1 MPAVAPSPPA
11 ADQLLAAARGRGML
25 RVAEARRLGFHP
37 ELLRRGVA
45 AGDLVK
51 LGRGVYGPADAEPTE
66 HHTLAVA
73 AKLVPRGVVCL
84 LSALRFH
91 GLGTQDP
98 AEAWVAVGP
107 GGRLPTV
114 RRPRV
119 RAVRFG
125 DAAFRQGVEEH
136 DVEGVAVRVYA
147 PAKTVVDC
155 FHRRDEV
162 GVDAALEAL
171 RDGLARQ
178 AFTRD
183 DVWRQADAVGCVPL
197 VRPYLEAVS

>member
-1 MPAVAPSPPA
+1 
-11 ADQLLAAARGRGML
+11 ML
-25 RVAEARRLGFHP
+25 RVAEAQRLGFHP

-73 AKLVPRGVVCL
+73 AKCVPRGVICL

-98 AEAWVAVGP
+98 AEIWIAVGP
-107 GGRLPTV
+107 GERLPTV

-119 RAVRFG
+119 RAVRFS
-125 DAAFRQGVEEH
+125 DAAFHQGMEAHE
-136 DVEGVAVRVYA
+136 VEGVIVRVYA
-147 PAKTVVDC
+147 AAKTVVDC
-155 FHRRDEV
+155 FRLQDEV

-171 RDGLARQ
+171 RDGLGRRV
-178 AFTRD
+178 FRRD
-183 DVWRQADAVGCVPL
+183 DVWRAADAFGRVPL

>member
-1 MPAVAPSPPA
+1 MAAVAPSPSA
-11 ADQLLAAARGRGML
+11 ADRLLAAARDRGML

-73 AKLVPRGVVCL
+73 AKLVPRGVICL

-91 GLGTQDP
+91 GIGTQDP

-107 GGRLPTV
+107 GQRLPTV

-125 DAAFRQGVEEH
+125 EAAFRQGVEAH
-136 DVEGVAVRVYA
+136 DVEGVTVRVYA

-155 FHRRDEV
+155 FRLKDEA

-171 RDGLARQ
+171 RDGLRRR

-183 DVWRQADAVGCVPL
+183 DVWRQADSLGCLPL

>member
-1 MPAVAPSPPA
+1 MVVAAPAPA
-11 ADQLLAAARGRGML
+11 DLLAAARELRML

-37 ELLRRGVA
+37 ELLRRAVA

-51 LGRGVYGPADAEPTE
+51 LGRGIYGPADAEPTE

-73 AKLVPRGVVCL
+73 AKRVPRGVICL

-98 AEAWVAVGP
+98 AEVWVAVGP
-107 GGRLPTV
+107 GGRLPVV

-119 RAVRFG
+119 RAVRYG
-125 DAAFRQGVEEH
+125 ERAFHQGVEEH
-136 DVEGVAVRVYA
+136 AVEGVTVRVYA
-147 PAKTVVDC
+147 AAKTTVDC
-155 FHRRDEV
+155 LLLRDEV
-162 GVDAALEAL
+162 GVDAAVEAL
-171 RDGLARQ
+171 RDGLDRR

-183 DVWRQADAVGCVPL
+183 DVWRQADALGCLPL
-197 VRPYLEAVS
+197 VRPYLEALS